1 MCINRTI
8 FVYRRGQK
16 MRWDCPYQVVDYC
29 KRLKIKC
36 NPLCKGCI
44 LQGKIDPV
52 TGIFFNG
59 IKMIDDKHKIKE
71 GDCDDK
77 VVRNRNVRD

>member
-1 MCINRTI
+1 MS
-8 FVYRRGQK
+8 
-16 MRWDCPYQVVDYC
+16 WDCPYQVVDYC

-36 NPLCKGCI
+36 DPLCKGCI

-52 TGIFFNG
+52 TGIFSNG
-59 IKMIDDKHKIKE
+59 TKMIDEKHKIKE

-77 VVRNRNVRD
+77 VVRIRNVRD